1 MRRSQYHGLEARF
14 IGSWSPASSI
24 KFYFNHLYYQK
35 TMASATEGPGVPGDK
50 IKMQDERRSNESSM
64 RDVEKKPQ
72 MLSGGAKQIF
82 RPRIIAMACIVSM
95 GGFSMQSSH
104 HINTLANQVHSLR
117 I

>member
-1 MRRSQYHGLEARF
+1 
-14 IGSWSPASSI
+14 
-24 KFYFNHLYYQK
+24 
-35 TMASATEGPGVPGDK
+35 MASATEGPGVPGDK

>member
-1 MRRSQYHGLEARF
+1 
-14 IGSWSPASSI
+14 
-24 KFYFNHLYYQK
+24 
-35 TMASATEGPGVPGDK
+35 MASATEGAGVPGDQT
-50 IKMQDERRSNESSM
+50 KMQDERHSNESSM

-95 GGFSMQSSH
+95 GGFSMRS
-104 HINTLANQVHSLR
+104 NQHMNVMAKHVHSLR